1 MMFRGGFGGFGN
13 CFGAGY
19 GLMHRGWGMIIMLGI
34 FALAAVAVILIARK
48 TGRRHVD
55 SAALEALKMRL
66 ARGEISE
73 DEYIRRKA
81 ILD

>member
-19 GLMHRGWGMIIMLGI
+19 GLMNGGWGMIIMLGI
-34 FALAAVAVILIARK
+34 FVLAAAAVILIARK
-48 TGRRHVD
+48 AGRRHID

-73 DEYIRRKA
+73 EEYIRRKA